1 MSSGAGAPGCGPGR
15 RRLPA
20 RDVRRFSP
28 VRTSRPGA
36 RQTPGIRN
44 GRRLGSR
51 KESRDGEW
59 TGTDGSGPGRA
70 LEALV
75 LLCSVGAALAAVAQ
89 PLVLGRTLDLLLR
102 DGDAGRW
109 LPLSAGLLL
118 GELLLDS
125 ATSLFTGRCNAAWTA
140 SVRSRALRGL
150 LRTVPDHARPHPPGD
165 VGTRLTLN
173 ATDAGGAP
181 AARAALA
188 ASLITPLGALVALA
202 VVDPWVALC
211 VLTGLPALALVL
223 RSFARDT
230 GATVAAYQRTQ
241 SLIASR
247 LLEALEGTAT
257 IAAAGT
263 ADRERARVLAPLPEL
278 AAQGRHMWALHGRA
292 LGRSGVLVPSLTL
305 AATAVGGLRL
315 AADELSVGDLLAVG
329 RYAQLTAGVGG
340 AASLLG
346 AIVRAR
352 RARHRTLELERMPA
366 QAYGTL
372 RLPPD
377 GPGEL
382 ELRGVRVV
390 RDGRRVLGVDRV
402 RVPGGSTVAV
412 VGRGGAGKSVLAAV
426 AGRLIDPDEGHVL
439 LDGVRLDRL
448 TRGALRTEV
457 TYAFERPVLGE
468 GTVAEAVAD
477 GARRPSGEQVR
488 QAARAAGADGFVRR
502 LPCGYDTPLPQAPL
516 SGGEHQRLGL
526 ARAFAHAGRLLVMDD
541 ATSSLD
547 TATEHRVD
555 LALRR
560 SVRTGTRLVVA
571 HRPSVADRADLVL
584 WLEEGHVRA
593 VGAHRDLWNTA
604 DYRAVFAAGAGAET
618 PGAEAVRRPEPEE
631 ARP

>member
-1 MSSGAGAPGCGPGR
+1 MRTSRSAARPAPGR
-15 RRLPA
+15 R
-20 RDVRRFSP
+20 
-28 VRTSRPGA
+28 
-36 RQTPGIRN
+36 N
-44 GRRLGSR
+44 
-51 KESRDGEW
+51 
-59 TGTDGSGPGRA
+59 GTDDAAPGRA

-75 LLCSVGAALAAVAQ
+75 LLCSVAAAATAVAQ

-109 LPLSAGLLL
+109 LALSAGLLL
-118 GELLLDS
+118 GELVLDS
-125 ATSLFTGRCNAAWTA
+125 ATALFTGRCNATWTA
-140 SVRSRALRGL
+140 SVRIRALRGL
-150 LRTVPDHARPHPPGD
+150 LRAAPEHARPHPPGD

-173 ATDAGGAP
+173 AADAGGAP

-202 VVDPWVALC
+202 LVDVWVALC
-211 VLTGLPALALVL
+211 VLTGLPALALLL

-230 GATVAAYQRTQ
+230 GTTVAAYQRTQ

-247 LLEALEGTAT
+247 LLEALDGADT
-257 IAAAGT
+257 IGAAGT
-263 ADRERARVLAPLPEL
+263 GERERARILAPLAEL

-292 LGRSGVLVPSLTL
+292 LGRSGVLVPLLTL
-305 AATAVGGLRL
+305 VATAVGGLRL
-315 AADELSVGDLLAVG
+315 AAGELSVGDLLAVG
-329 RYAQLTAGVGG
+329 RYAQLTAGVGA

-352 RARHRTLELERMPA
+352 EARSRTLELERMPA
-366 QAYGTL
+366 LSYGTR
-372 RLPPD
+372 RLPPG

-382 ELRGVRVV
+382 RLLGVRVL
-390 RDGRRVLGVDRV
+390 RDGRQVLRADHV

-439 LDGVRLDRL
+439 LDGVRLDSL
-448 TRGALRTEV
+448 TREALRTEV
-457 TYAFERPVLGE
+457 AHAFERPVLGE
-468 GTVAEAVAD
+468 GTVAEAIAT
-477 GARRPSGEQVR
+477 GARRPSRERVR
-488 QAARAAGADGFVRR
+488 RAAGAAGADGFVRR
-502 LPCGYDTPLPQAPL
+502 LPHGYDTPLPEAPL

-547 TATEHRVD
+547 TATEHEVD

-560 SVRTGTRLVVA
+560 SVRPGTRLVVA

-584 WLEEGHVRA
+584 WLEEGEVRA
-593 VGAHRDLWNTA
+593 VGTHRELWHTA
-604 DYRAVFAAGAGAET
+604 GYRAVFGADTDTDAGTDGSGSGSGTGAV
-618 PGAEAVRRPEPEE
+618 PGPEPEE
-631 ARP
+631 VRP

>member
-1 MSSGAGAPGCGPGR
+1 MRQAPGN
-15 RRLPA
+15 
-20 RDVRRFSP
+20 
-28 VRTSRPGA
+28 
-36 RQTPGIRN
+36 RN
-44 GRRLGSR
+44 AA
-51 KESRDGEW
+51 
-59 TGTDGSGPGRA
+59 DGSAPGRA

-89 PLVLGRTLDLLLR
+89 PFVLGRTLDLLLR

-109 LPLSAGLLL
+109 LPLSAGLLV

-125 ATSLFTGRCNAAWTA
+125 ATALFTGRCTATWTQ
-140 SVRSRALRGL
+140 SVRSSALHGL
-150 LRTVPDHARPHPPGD
+150 LRAVPEHARPYPPGD

-173 ATDAGGAP
+173 AADAGGAP

-188 ASLITPLGALVALA
+188 ASLITPLGALTALTF
-202 VVDPWVALC
+202 VDLWVALC

-247 LLEALEGTAT
+247 LLETLEGTAT

-263 ADRERARVLAPLPEL
+263 ADRERARVLAPLTEL

-292 LGRSGVLVPSLTL
+292 LGRSAVLVPALTL
-305 AATAVGGLRL
+305 TATAVGGLRL
-315 AADELSVGDLLAVG
+315 AAGELSVGDLLAVG

-340 AASLLG
+340 AATLLG

-352 RARHRTLELERMPA
+352 QARHRTLELERMPA
-366 QAYGTL
+366 QAYGT
-372 RLPPD
+372 RSLPPD

-390 RDGRRVLGVDRV
+390 RDGRRVLRVDRL

-412 VGRGGAGKSVLAAV
+412 VGRGGSGKTVLAAV

-448 TRGALRTEV
+448 TREALRGEV

-468 GTVAEAVAD
+468 GTVAEAVAT
-477 GARRPSGEQVR
+477 GARRPTGEQVR
-488 QAARAAGADGFVRR
+488 RAARAAGADGFVRR
-502 LPCGYDTPLPQAPL
+502 LPLGYDTPLPQAPL

-547 TATEHRVD
+547 TATEHRVN
-555 LALRR
+555 LALSH
-560 SVRTGTRLVVA
+560 SVRPGTRLVVA

-584 WLEEGHVRA
+584 WLEEGSVRA
-593 VGAHRDLWNTA
+593 VGTHRDLWHTA
-604 DYRAVFAAGAGAET
+604 DYRAVFGAGADAGTGGTGAET
-618 PGAEAVRRPEPEE
+618 PGVKTVRRPEPEE

>member
-1 MSSGAGAPGCGPGR
+1 
-15 RRLPA
+15 
-20 RDVRRFSP
+20 
-28 VRTSRPGA
+28 VRTSRPTA
-36 RQTPGIRN
+36 RKAP
-44 GRRLGSR
+44 GRRNA
-51 KESRDGEW
+51 
-59 TGTDGSGPGRA
+59 TDGAAPGRA

-75 LLCSVGAALAAVAQ
+75 LLCSVAAAAAAVAQ

-109 LPLSAGLLL
+109 LALSAGLLL

-125 ATSLFTGRCNAAWTA
+125 ATSLFTGRCNATWTA
-140 SVRSRALRGL
+140 SVRTRALRGL
-150 LRTVPDHARPHPPGD
+150 LRAAPESARPHPPGD

-173 ATDAGGAP
+173 AADAGGAP

-202 VVDPWVALC
+202 LVDVWVALC
-211 VLTGLPALALVL
+211 VLTGLPALALLL

-230 GATVAAYQRTQ
+230 GTTVAAYQRTQ

-247 LLEALEGTAT
+247 LLEALDGADT
-257 IAAAGT
+257 IGAAGT
-263 ADRERARVLAPLPEL
+263 GQRERARILAPLTEL

-292 LGRSGVLVPSLTL
+292 LGRSGVLVPLL
-305 AATAVGGLRL
+305 VLVATAVGGLRL
-315 AADELSVGDLLAVG
+315 SAGELSVGDLLAVG
-329 RYAQLTAGVGG
+329 RYAQLTAGVGA

-352 RARHRTLELERMPA
+352 EARHRTQELERLPA
-366 QAYGTL
+366 LAYGTR

-382 ELRGVRVV
+382 RLLGVRVL
-390 RDGRRVLGVDRV
+390 RGGREVLRVDRV

-412 VGRGGAGKSVLAAV
+412 VGRSGAGKSVLAAV

-439 LDGVRLDRL
+439 LDGVRLDHL
-448 TRGALRTEV
+448 TREALRTEV
-457 TYAFERPVLGE
+457 AHAFERPVLGE
-468 GTVAEAVAD
+468 GTVARAIAG
-477 GARRPSGEQVR
+477 GARRPSREQVR

-502 LPCGYDTPLPQAPL
+502 LPHGYDTPLPEAPL

-547 TATEHRVD
+547 TATEHEVN
-555 LALRR
+555 LALCR
-560 SVRTGTRLVVA
+560 SVRPGTRLVVA
-571 HRPSVADRADLVL
+571 HRPSVADQADLVL
-584 WLEEGHVRA
+584 WLEEGAVRA
-593 VGAHRDLWNTA
+593 VGTHRDLWHTA
-604 DYRAVFAAGAGAET
+604 GYRAVFGANIGVDAGAGGR
-618 PGAEAVRRPEPEE
+618 GAEAVRGPEPEE
-631 ARP
+631 VRP

>member
-1 MSSGAGAPGCGPGR
+1 M
-15 RRLPA
+15 
-20 RDVRRFSP
+20 
-28 VRTSRPGA
+28 RTSRPRA
-36 RQTPGIRN
+36 RQAS
-44 GRRLGSR
+44 GRR
-51 KESRDGEW
+51 D
-59 TGTDGSGPGRA
+59 GTDTREPGRA

-75 LLCSVGAALAAVAQ
+75 LLCSVAAAVAAVAQ
-89 PLVLGRTLDLLLR
+89 PFVLGRTLDLLLR
-102 DGDAGRW
+102 DGDAGGW

-125 ATSLFTGRCNAAWTA
+125 LTSLFTGRCNATWTA

-150 LRTVPDHARPHPPGD
+150 LRAVPDRARPHPPGD

-181 AARAALA
+181 AARAALG

-202 VVDPWVALC
+202 LVDVWVAAC

-223 RSFARDT
+223 RAFARDT
-230 GATVAAYQRTQ
+230 GASVAAYQGTQ

-257 IAAAGT
+257 IGAAGT
-263 ADRERARVLAPLPEL
+263 GDRERARVLAPLAEL

-292 LGRSGVLVPSLTL
+292 LGRSAVLVPLLTL
-305 AATAVGGLRL
+305 VATAVGGLRL
-315 AADELSVGDLLAVG
+315 AAGELSVGDLLAAG

-346 AIVRAR
+346 ALVRAR
-352 RARHRTLELERMPA
+352 EARHRTLELERMPA
-366 QAYGTL
+366 LAYGTR

-390 RDGRRVLGVDRV
+390 RDGRQVLRADRV

-412 VGRGGAGKSVLAAV
+412 VGRSGAGKSVLAAV
-426 AGRLIDPDEGHVL
+426 AGRLLDPDEGHVL

-448 TRGALRTEV
+448 TREALRTEV
-457 TYAFERPVLGE
+457 AYAFERPALGE
-468 GTVAEAVAD
+468 GTVAEAVAT
-477 GARRPSGEQVR
+477 GARQPSPGQVLR
-488 QAARAAGADGFVRR
+488 AARAAGADGFVRR
-502 LPCGYDTPLPQAPL
+502 LPHGYDTPLTMAPL

-547 TATEHRVD
+547 TATEHEVNQ
-555 LALRR
+555 ALRR
-560 SVRTGTRLVVA
+560 SVRPGTRLVVA

-584 WLEEGHVRA
+584 WLEDGEVRA
-593 VGAHRDLWNTA
+593 VGTHRELWNTA
-604 DYRAVFAAGAGAET
+604 GYRAVFGVGATGTAAHGDGPARRHE
-618 PGAEAVRRPEPEE
+618 PQEVRP
-631 ARP
+631 

>member
-1 MSSGAGAPGCGPGR
+1 M
-15 RRLPA
+15 
-20 RDVRRFSP
+20 
-28 VRTSRPGA
+28 RTSRPAA
-36 RQTPGIRN
+36 RQAP
-44 GRRLGSR
+44 GRR
-51 KESRDGEW
+51 K
-59 TGTDGSGPGRA
+59 GTDGAAPGRA

-75 LLCSVGAALAAVAQ
+75 LLCSVAAAVAAVAQ
-89 PLVLGRTLDLLLR
+89 PFVLGRTLDLLLR

-109 LPLSAGLLL
+109 LLLSAGLLL

-140 SVRSRALRGL
+140 SVRTRALSGL
-150 LRTVPDHARPHPPGD
+150 LRAAPDRARPHPPGD

-173 ATDAGGAP
+173 AADAGGAP

-202 VVDPWVALC
+202 LVDVWVALC
-211 VLTGLPALALVL
+211 VLTGLPALALLL

-247 LLEALEGTAT
+247 LLEALEGADT
-257 IAAAGT
+257 IGAAGT
-263 ADRERARVLAPLPEL
+263 GARERARILAPLPEL

-292 LGRSGVLVPSLTL
+292 LGRSGVLVPLLTL
-305 AATAVGGLRL
+305 VATAVGGLRL
-315 AADELSVGDLLAVG
+315 AAGELSVGDLLAVG
-329 RYAQLTAGVGG
+329 RYAQLTAGVGA

-352 RARHRTLELERMPA
+352 EARRRTQELEGMPA
-366 QAYGTL
+366 LAYGTRL
-372 RLPPD
+372 LPPD

-382 ELRGVRVV
+382 LLLGVRV
-390 RDGRRVLGVDRV
+390 RRGGREVLRVDHV

-412 VGRGGAGKSVLAAV
+412 VGRGGAGKSLLAAV

-439 LDGVRLDRL
+439 LDGVRLDLL
-448 TRGALRTEV
+448 THEALRTEV
-457 TYAFERPVLGE
+457 AHAFERPALGE
-468 GTVAEAVAD
+468 GTVAEAIAAGV
-477 GARRPSGEQVR
+477 RRPSRERVR

-502 LPCGYDTPLPQAPL
+502 LPRGYDTPLPQAPL

-547 TATEHRVD
+547 TATEHEVNR
-555 LALRR
+555 ALCR
-560 SVRTGTRLVVA
+560 SVRPGTRLVVA
-571 HRPSVADRADLVL
+571 HRPSVADRANLVL
-584 WLEEGHVRA
+584 WLEDGSVRA
-593 VGAHRDLWNTA
+593 VGTHRDLWHTA
-604 DYRAVFAAGAGAET
+604 GYRAVFGAGAGA
-618 PGAEAVRRPEPEE
+618 GAGADVGGSGTGAVRGPEPEE
-631 ARP
+631 VRP

>member
-1 MSSGAGAPGCGPGR
+1 MRTRRVTVRRTPGERDGADGSAPG
-15 RRLPA
+15 
-20 RDVRRFSP
+20 
-28 VRTSRPGA
+28 RTP
-36 RQTPGIRN
+36 
-44 GRRLGSR
+44 
-51 KESRDGEW
+51 
-59 TGTDGSGPGRA
+59 
-70 LEALV
+70 EALV
-75 LLCSVGAALAAVAQ
+75 LLCSVGAALAAVVQ

-125 ATSLFTGRCNAAWTA
+125 ATALFTGRCNATWTQ
-140 SVRSRALRGL
+140 SVRSRALHGL
-150 LRTVPDHARPHPPGD
+150 LRAVPEHARPHPPGD

-173 ATDAGGAP
+173 AADAGGAP

-188 ASLITPLGALVALA
+188 ASLITPLGALAALA
-202 VVDPWVALC
+202 LVDLWVALC

-247 LLEALEGTAT
+247 LLETLEGTAT
-257 IAAAGT
+257 IGAAGT
-263 ADRERARVLAPLPEL
+263 ADRERARVLAPLTEL

-292 LGRSGVLVPSLTL
+292 LGRSAVLVPALTL
-305 AATAVGGLRL
+305 TATAVGGLRL
-315 AADELSVGDLLAVG
+315 AAGELSVGDLLAVG

-340 AASLLG
+340 AATLLG

-352 RARHRTLELERMPA
+352 QARQRTLELERMPA
-366 QAYGTL
+366 QAYGT
-372 RLPPD
+372 RPLPPD

-390 RDGRRVLGVDRV
+390 RDGRRVLRVDRL

-412 VGRGGAGKSVLAAV
+412 VGRGGSGKSVLAAV

-448 TRGALRTEV
+448 TREALRGEV
-457 TYAFERPVLGE
+457 AYAFERPVLGE
-468 GTVAEAVAD
+468 GTVAEAIAT
-477 GARRPSGEQVR
+477 GARRPAGEQVR
-488 QAARAAGADGFVRR
+488 RAARAAGADGFVRR
-502 LPCGYDTPLPQAPL
+502 LPLGYDTPLPQAPL

-547 TATEHRVD
+547 TATEHEVN
-555 LALRR
+555 LALRH
-560 SVRTGTRLVVA
+560 SVRPGTRIVVA
-571 HRPSVADRADLVL
+571 HRPSVADRADLVV
-584 WLEEGHVRA
+584 WLEQGSVRA
-593 VGAHRDLWNTA
+593 VGTHRDLWHTA
-604 DYRAVFAAGAGAET
+604 DYRAVFGAGADAGT
-618 PGAEAVRRPEPEE
+618 GGTGAGAPGVSAAPRPEPEE
-631 ARP
+631 VRP

>member
-1 MSSGAGAPGCGPGR
+1 MRQAPGN
-15 RRLPA
+15 
-20 RDVRRFSP
+20 
-28 VRTSRPGA
+28 
-36 RQTPGIRN
+36 RN
-44 GRRLGSR
+44 AA
-51 KESRDGEW
+51 
-59 TGTDGSGPGRA
+59 DGSAPGRA

-89 PLVLGRTLDLLLR
+89 PFVLGRTLDLLLR

-109 LPLSAGLLL
+109 LPLSAGLLV

-125 ATSLFTGRCNAAWTA
+125 ATALFTGRCTATWTQ
-140 SVRSRALRGL
+140 SVRSSALHGL
-150 LRTVPDHARPHPPGD
+150 LRAVPEHARPYPPGD

-173 ATDAGGAP
+173 AADAGGAP

-188 ASLITPLGALVALA
+188 ASLITPLGALAALTF
-202 VVDPWVALC
+202 VDLWVALC

-247 LLEALEGTAT
+247 LLETLEGTAT
-257 IAAAGT
+257 IGAAGT
-263 ADRERARVLAPLPEL
+263 ADRERARVLAPLTEL
-278 AAQGRHMWALHGRA
+278 AAQGRHMWVLHGRA
-292 LGRSGVLVPSLTL
+292 LGRSAVLVPALTL
-305 AATAVGGLRL
+305 TATAVGGLRL
-315 AADELSVGDLLAVG
+315 AAGELSVGDLLAVG

-340 AASLLG
+340 AATLLG

-352 RARHRTLELERMPA
+352 QARHRTLELERMPA
-366 QAYGTL
+366 QAYGT
-372 RLPPD
+372 RSLPPD

-390 RDGRRVLGVDRV
+390 RDGRRVLRVDRL

-412 VGRGGAGKSVLAAV
+412 VGRGGSGKSVLAAV

-448 TRGALRTEV
+448 TREALRGEV

-468 GTVAEAVAD
+468 GTVAEAVAA
-477 GARRPSGEQVR
+477 GARRPTGEQVR
-488 QAARAAGADGFVRR
+488 RAARAAGADGFVRR
-502 LPCGYDTPLPQAPL
+502 LPLGYDTPLPQAPL

-547 TATEHRVD
+547 TATEHRVN
-555 LALRR
+555 LALSH
-560 SVRTGTRLVVA
+560 SVRPGTRLVVA

-584 WLEEGHVRA
+584 WLEEGSVRA
-593 VGAHRDLWNTA
+593 VGTHRDLWHTA
-604 DYRAVFAAGAGAET
+604 DYRAVFGAGADAGTGGTGAET
-618 PGAEAVRRPEPEE
+618 PGVKTVRRPEPEE

>member
-1 MSSGAGAPGCGPGR
+1 MSPGAGAPGSGPGR

-20 RDVRRFSP
+20 HDVRRFSP
-28 VRTSRPGA
+28 VRKSRPVPPQA
-36 RQTPGIRN
+36 
-44 GRRLGSR
+44 
-51 KESRDGEW
+51 
-59 TGTDGSGPGRA
+59 PGRA

-75 LLCSVGAALAAVAQ
+75 LLCSVAAAAAAVAQ
-89 PLVLGRTLDLLLR
+89 PLALGRTLDLLLR
-102 DGDAGRW
+102 DGDAGWW

-125 ATSLFTGRCNAAWTA
+125 ATSLFTGRCNATWTA
-140 SVRSRALRGL
+140 SVRTGALRGL
-150 LRTVPDHARPHPPGD
+150 LRTAPEHARPYPPGD
-165 VGTRLTLN
+165 IGTRLTLN
-173 ATDAGGAP
+173 SADAGGAP

-202 VVDPWVALC
+202 LVDVWVALC
-211 VLTGLPALALVL
+211 VLAGLPALALLL

-247 LLEALEGTAT
+247 LLEALEGADT
-257 IAAAGT
+257 IGAAGT
-263 ADRERARVLAPLPEL
+263 GERERARVLAPLAEL
-278 AAQGRHMWALHGRA
+278 GAQGRHMWALHGRA
-292 LGRSGVLVPSLTL
+292 LGRSGVLVPLLTL

-315 AADELSVGDLLAVG
+315 AAGELSVGDLLAVG
-329 RYAQLTAGVGG
+329 RYAQLTAGVGA

-352 RARHRTLELERMPA
+352 EARRRTRELERLPA
-366 QAYGTL
+366 TAYGTR

-382 ELRGVRVV
+382 RLCGVRVLRGGREV
-390 RDGRRVLGVDRV
+390 LRADGV

-412 VGRGGAGKSVLAAV
+412 VGRSGAGKSVLAAV

-448 TRGALRTEV
+448 THEALRTEV
-457 TYAFERPVLGE
+457 AYAFERPVLGE
-468 GTVAEAVAD
+468 GTVAEAIAA
-477 GARRPSGEQVR
+477 GPRRPSRQRVR
-488 QAARAAGADGFVRR
+488 RAARAAGADGFVRR
-502 LPCGYDTPLPQAPL
+502 LPHGYDTPLPRAPF

-526 ARAFAHAGRLLVMDD
+526 ARAFAHAGRLLVLDD

-547 TATEHRVD
+547 TATEHEVD

-560 SVRTGTRLVVA
+560 SVRPGTRIVVA

-584 WLEEGHVRA
+584 WLEDGQVRA
-593 VGAHRDLWNTA
+593 VGTHRELWHRAGYRKVFGA
-604 DYRAVFAAGAGAET
+604 DGGAGAGADAGADAD
-618 PGAEAVRRPEPEE
+618 PGRGAGPGPGPSPDVGGSGPGAVRRPEPEE

>member
-1 MSSGAGAPGCGPGR
+1 M
-15 RRLPA
+15 
-20 RDVRRFSP
+20 
-28 VRTSRPGA
+28 
-36 RQTPGIRN
+36 
-44 GRRLGSR
+44 
-51 KESRDGEW
+51 
-59 TGTDGSGPGRA
+59 
-70 LEALV
+70 
-75 LLCSVGAALAAVAQ
+75 LLCSVAAAVAAVAQ
-89 PLVLGRTLDLLLR
+89 PFVLGRTLDLLLR

-109 LPLSAGLLL
+109 LPLSAALLL

-125 ATSLFTGRCNAAWTA
+125 LTSLFTGGCNAVWTA

-150 LRTVPDHARPHPPGD
+150 LRTTPDHVRAHPPGD

-173 ATDAGGAP
+173 AADAGGAP

-188 ASLITPLGALVALA
+188 ASLITPLGALVAL
-202 VVDPWVALC
+202 VFVDLWVAAC
-211 VLTGLPALALVL
+211 VLAGLPALALVL
-223 RSFARDT
+223 RAFARDT
-230 GATVAAYQRTQ
+230 GSSVAAYQRTQ

-257 IAAAGT
+257 IGAAGT
-263 ADRERARVLAPLPEL
+263 ADRERARILAPLADL
-278 AAQGRHMWALHGRA
+278 AAQGRHMWTLHGRA
-292 LGRSGVLVPSLTL
+292 LGRSGVLVPLLML

-315 AADELSVGDLLAVG
+315 AAGDLSVGDLLAVG

-340 AASLLG
+340 AAALLG

-352 RARHRTLELERMPA
+352 EARHRTLELERLPPL
-366 QAYGTL
+366 AYGTR

-390 RDGRRVLGVDRV
+390 RDGRQVLRADGV

-412 VGRGGAGKSVLAAV
+412 VGRSGAGKSVLAAV

-448 TRGALRTEV
+448 TREALRTEV
-457 TYAFERPVLGE
+457 AYAFERPALGE
-468 GTVAEAVAD
+468 GTVAEAVAT
-477 GARRPSGEQVR
+477 GSRQPSREHVR

-502 LPCGYDTPLPQAPL
+502 LPYGYDTPLPRAPL

-547 TATEHRVD
+547 TATEHEVN

-560 SVRTGTRLVVA
+560 SVRPGTRVVVA

-584 WLEEGHVRA
+584 WLEEGRVRA
-593 VGAHRDLWNTA
+593 VGTHRELWNTG
-604 DYRAVFAAGAGAET
+604 DYRAVFGADADGTGAAAPDEV
-618 PGAEAVRRPEPEE
+618 PVRRHDSEE
-631 ARP
+631 VRP

>member
-1 MSSGAGAPGCGPGR
+1 
-15 RRLPA
+15 
-20 RDVRRFSP
+20 
-28 VRTSRPGA
+28 VRTSRPTA
-36 RQTPGIRN
+36 RKAP
-44 GRRLGSR
+44 GRRNA
-51 KESRDGEW
+51 
-59 TGTDGSGPGRA
+59 TDGAAPGRA

-75 LLCSVGAALAAVAQ
+75 LLCSVAAAAAAVAQ

-109 LPLSAGLLL
+109 LALSAGLLL

-125 ATSLFTGRCNAAWTA
+125 ATSLFTGRCNATWTA
-140 SVRSRALRGL
+140 SVRTRALRGL
-150 LRTVPDHARPHPPGD
+150 LRAAPESARPHPPGD

-173 ATDAGGAP
+173 AADAGGAP

-202 VVDPWVALC
+202 LVDVWVALC
-211 VLTGLPALALVL
+211 VLTGLPALALLL

-230 GATVAAYQRTQ
+230 GTTVAAYQRTQ

-247 LLEALEGTAT
+247 LLEALDGADT
-257 IAAAGT
+257 IGAAGT
-263 ADRERARVLAPLPEL
+263 GQRERARILAPLTEL

-292 LGRSGVLVPSLTL
+292 LGRSGVLVPLL
-305 AATAVGGLRL
+305 VLVATAVGGLRL
-315 AADELSVGDLLAVG
+315 SAGELSVGDLLAVG
-329 RYAQLTAGVGG
+329 RYAQLTAGVGA

-352 RARHRTLELERMPA
+352 EARHRTQELERLPA
-366 QAYGTL
+366 LAYGTL

-382 ELRGVRVV
+382 RLLGVRVL
-390 RDGRRVLGVDRV
+390 RGGREVLRVDRV

-412 VGRGGAGKSVLAAV
+412 VGRSGAGKSVLAAV

-439 LDGVRLDRL
+439 LDGVRLDHL
-448 TRGALRTEV
+448 TREALRTEV
-457 TYAFERPVLGE
+457 AHAFERPVLGE
-468 GTVAEAVAD
+468 DTVARAIAG
-477 GARRPSGEQVR
+477 GARRPSREQVR

-502 LPCGYDTPLPQAPL
+502 LPHGYDTPLPEAPL

-547 TATEHRVD
+547 TATEHEVN
-555 LALRR
+555 LALCR
-560 SVRTGTRLVVA
+560 SVRPGTRLVVA
-571 HRPSVADRADLVL
+571 HRPSVADQADLVL
-584 WLEEGHVRA
+584 WLEEGAVRA
-593 VGAHRDLWNTA
+593 VGTHRDLWHTA
-604 DYRAVFAAGAGAET
+604 GYRAVFGADIGADAGADDR
-618 PGAEAVRRPEPEE
+618 GAEAVRGPEPEE
-631 ARP
+631 VRP